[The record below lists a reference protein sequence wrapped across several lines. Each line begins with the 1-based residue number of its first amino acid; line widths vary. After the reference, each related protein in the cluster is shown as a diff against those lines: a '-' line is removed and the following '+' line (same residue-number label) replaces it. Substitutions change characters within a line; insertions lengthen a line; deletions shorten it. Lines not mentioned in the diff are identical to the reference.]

1 MSWLN
6 KLVGTAAAVE
16 LALMAAGLVLSGLPA
31 MIAALVG
38 STVAVGAQVGAVVM
52 LRPGMAAPGKEFVK
66 RWTGGIAL
74 RMASFVVIAVLIIA
88 TRNVLPPLWMAAGY
102 LVQMLTLLF
111 AETVFL
117 K

>member
-1 MSWLN
+1 MIWLQ
-6 KLVGTAAAVE
+6 KLIGVATAVE
-16 LALMAAGLVLSGLPA
+16 IVIAAAGLALAGFPGL
-31 MIAALVG
+31 IAALVG
-38 STVAVGAQVGAVVM
+38 STVAVGAQLTAVVM
-52 LRPGMAAPGKEFVK
+52 LRPGMTAPGPEFMK

-74 RMASFVVIAVLIIA
+74 RAGSFVIVAALIIA
-88 TRNVLPPLWMAAGY
+88 LRNVLPPLWLAAGY